1 MTHHQAKSTTAQQA
15 VQQWLHKN
23 QRQEHNTAYLSQ
35 SQSMNGLLRI
45 TAARHPQAHQYPSQL
60 TDVDSRYRK
69 QNAQQDQQPFAT
81 PFTAATQTITF
92 ARSNSAAVD
101 WFRSLP
107 FQRFQALLT
116 LFPKSFSPFLHS
128 TCLLSVSDRYLAL
141 DEIYHPFCAPLPR
154 NTTRWKHAGQIIP
167 YPKTGFSPSLTSLS
181 RELRTGQTQGNT
193 PQDYNSE
200 PRKRLRF
207 SICAIPGSFAI
218 TRGILFSFFSSAYL
232 YA

>member
-1 MTHHQAKSTTAQQA
+1 MLTHTTGDKTHACTRPNPA
-15 VQQWLHKN
+15 
-23 QRQEHNTAYLSQ
+23 E
-35 SQSMNGLLRI
+35 
-45 TAARHPQAHQYPSQL
+45 
-60 TDVDSRYRK
+60 
-69 QNAQQDQQPFAT
+69 
-81 PFTAATQTITF
+81 
-92 ARSNSAAVD
+92 VD

-141 DEIYHPFCAPLPR
+141 GEIYLPFCAPLPR
-154 NTTRWKHAGQIIP
+154 NTTRRKHAGQERS

-181 RELRTGQTQGNT
+181 RELRTDQTQGNT
-193 PQDYNSE
+193 PQDYNSA
-200 PRKRLRF
+200 PRKRCRF